1 MKTFL
6 GFTTGLLTGVL
17 AGIGFTA
24 VLLLEDKGV
33 REYIEKKANEFNQE

>member
-6 GFTTGLLTGVL
+6 GFTTGLLTGVI

-24 VLLLEDKGV
+24 ALLLEDKGI
-33 REYIEKKANEFNQE
+33 RDYIENTANELNQE

>member
-6 GFTTGLLTGVL
+6 GFATGLLAGFVAGVGVL
-17 AGIGFTA
+17 ALTLA
-24 VLLLEDKGV
+24 DDKDA

>member
-17 AGIGFTA
+17 LGIGYTA
-24 VLLLEDKGV
+24 IVVLKDENV
-33 REYIEKKANEFNQE
+33 REYIEKTANEINQE